1 MLMAKDL
8 IIRIAYNLFK
18 KIKTNSE
25 LNIIIYR
32 NLIIV
37 YLLLY
42 IIIVK
47 YICNFIIKQ
56 YRSFF

>member
-1 MLMAKDL
+1 MLMDKDL
-8 IIRIAYNLFK
+8 IRRSAYNLFK
-18 KIKTNSE
+18 KIKANNE

-32 NLIIV
+32 NIIIV
-37 YLLLY
+37 YLFLY

-47 YICNFIIKQ
+47 YLCNFIIKQ

>member
-18 KIKTNSE
+18 KIKANNE

>member
-1 MLMAKDL
+1 MSMAKDL

-18 KIKTNSE
+18 KIKENNEFNT
-25 LNIIIYR
+25 IIYR
-32 NLIIV
+32 NIIIV
-37 YLLLY
+37 YLFLY
-42 IIIVK
+42 IIIIK

>member
-18 KIKTNSE
+18 KIKENNE

-32 NLIIV
+32 NIIILYLIF
-37 YLLLY
+37 Y
-42 IIIVK
+42 IIIIK
-47 YICNFIIKQ
+47 YLFNFIIKQ

>member
-1 MLMAKDL
+1 MLMTKDL

-18 KIKTNSE
+18 KIKENNEFNT
-25 LNIIIYR
+25 IIYR
-32 NLIIV
+32 NIIIV

-42 IIIVK
+42 IIIIK
-47 YICNFIIKQ
+47 YIYNFIIKQ

>member
-8 IIRIAYNLFK
+8 IIRIVYNLFK
-18 KIKTNSE
+18 KIKANNE